1 MAAHKHSVLIA
12 GGGIGGIAAALAL
25 VRQGYRVQVFE
36 QAPEIGEIGAG
47 IQLGPNAFHAF
58 DALGVGE
65 KMRSR
70 AVYTDFMVMHDALD
84 GYQVGKIPTDEKFR
98 QRFGNPYAVI
108 HRADVH
114 LSLLE
119 GAQETGE
126 VEIFTSTR
134 IDRIEQ
140 SDAGVS
146 VFDQNG
152 RRFDGVALIGA
163 DGVKSAVRQQ
173 YVGDP
178 ARVTGHVVYRAV
190 VDKHEF
196 PDELKWNAA
205 SIWVGPNCHL
215 VHYPLRGGEQYNVVV
230 TFHSRQ
236 QEQWGVTEGS
246 KEEVQ
251 SYFRGI
257 LPKARQLIDL
267 PKSWKR
273 WATADREPI
282 GQWTFGRVTLLG
294 DAAHPTTQY
303 MAQGACMALEDAV
316 TLGQALQ
323 ASGHD
328 WQRALNLY
336 QHSRIARTA
345 RIVLSGR
352 EMGRIYHAKGVERLV
367 RNDLWR
373 GRTPERFYDAVQW
386 LYGWNVSNCLDA
398 GLRELGLPQPEG
410 MSAVREPAA
419 VH

>member
-1 MAAHKHSVLIA
+1 MNPSSPALPVIVA
-12 GGGIGGIAAALAL
+12 GGGIGGLAAALAL
-25 VRQGYRVQVFE
+25 VRQDFDVLVLE
-36 QAPEIGEIGAG
+36 QAAELGEIGAG

-65 KMRSR
+65 RTR
-70 AVYTDFMVMHDALD
+70 RHAVFTDFMVMHDAID
-84 GYQVGKIPTDEKFR
+84 EYEVGRIPTDERFR
-98 QRFGNPYAVI
+98 ARFGNPYAVI

-119 GAQETGE
+119 AAQATGR
-126 VEIFTSTR
+126 VRCLTSTR
-134 IDRIEQ
+134 I
-140 SDAGVS
+140 VS
-146 VFDQNG
+146 VEQDADTVTAIDQHG
-152 RRFDGVALIGA
+152 QRHRGVALIGA
-163 DGVKSAVRQQ
+163 DGVKSVVREQFI
-173 YVGDP
+173 GDP

-190 VDKHEF
+190 VERENF
-196 PDELKWNAA
+196 PEDLRWNAA

-236 QEQWGVTEGS
+236 QEEWGVTDGS

-251 SYFRGI
+251 SYFQDICPRARRLI
-257 LPKARQLIDL
+257 ELPR
-267 PKSWKR
+267 SWRR
-273 WATADREPI
+273 WATADREPV
-282 GQWTFGRVTLLG
+282 GRWSFGRVTLLG

-323 ASGHD
+323 AQARD
-328 WQRALNLY
+328 WPRALDMYQRA
-336 QHSRIARTA
+336 RVARTA

-373 GRTPERFYDAVQW
+373 GRTPERFYDALEW
-386 LYGWNVSNCLDA
+386 LYGWNVGNCLDA
-398 GLRELGLPQPEG
+398 AR
-410 MSAVREPAA
+410 
-419 VH
+419 H